1 VSVMHLTAENL
12 PEKAVLVTLD
22 TGRDPAWSA
31 EDILEELAEL
41 AETAGAQVIDT
52 FVQNRQAPD
61 VSFYIGK
68 GKAGEIQQFCSE
80 YEVALVIFSDELSP
94 RQKRNLE
101 EILSCKVIDRTELI
115 LDIFA
120 QRARSKEG
128 KLQVELA
135 QLKYLLPQLTGKGL
149 SMSRLGGGIGTRGP
163 GETKLETDRRH
174 IRTRLYEIEKE
185 INEVKKQR
193 ALHRKHRQSVP
204 ITTVSLVG
212 YTNAGKSTFI
222 NYLTNAGVLAEDKLF
237 ATLDPTT
244 RRITLPR
251 NHQILL
257 TDTVGFIHNL
267 PTHLIAA
274 FRATLEEVIEA
285 DILLHMVDVSH
296 RKFPEHMLSVQE
308 VLRELK
314 IGDRKTFT
322 ALNKIDKVT
331 SASTITKWQKDIPD
345 SIPISALTGAGIPD
359 LLEAIAHYLD
369 QSRLLV
375 ALKIPY
381 ARGDLV
387 SVLHESG
394 QVLSEEHASDATVF
408 QAYIQ
413 RMHLKI
419 FEPFIV

>member
-1 VSVMHLTAENL
+1 MSILHATTDNL

-22 TGRDPAWSA
+22 IGKDPAWST
-31 EDILEELAEL
+31 DDVLDELKEL
-41 AETAGAQVIDT
+41 AETAGAEVIET
-52 FVQNRQAPD
+52 FVQHRQAPD
-61 VSFYIGK
+61 VSYYIGK
-68 GKAGEIQQFCSE
+68 GKSEEIHQFCSE
-80 YEVALVIFSDELSP
+80 NAVDTVIFSAELSP

-101 EILSCKVIDRTELI
+101 EMLSCKVIDRTELI

-174 IRTRLYEIEKE
+174 IRTRLHEIEKE
-185 INEVKKQR
+185 INEIKKQR
-193 ALHRKHRQSVP
+193 ALHRKNRQSVP
-204 ITTVSLVG
+204 LTTVSLVG
-212 YTNAGKSTFI
+212 YTNAGKSTLI
-222 NYLTNAGVLAEDKLF
+222 NYLTDAGVLAEDKLF

-267 PTHLIAA
+267 PPHLIAA

-285 DILLHMVDVSH
+285 DILLHVVDVSH
-296 RKFPEHMLSVQE
+296 KKFPEHMTSVQQ
-308 VLRELK
+308 VLRELE
-314 IGDRKTFT
+314 IGDKKTFT
-322 ALNKIDKVT
+322 ALNKIDKG
-331 SASTITKWQKDIPD
+331 ITATTLSKWQRDIQD
-345 SIPISALTGAGIPD
+345 SVPISAATGVGISD
-359 LLEAIAHYLD
+359 LLETIARYLD

-375 ALKIPY
+375 TISIPY

-394 QVLSEEHASDATVF
+394 QVICEEHTSDATVL

-413 RMHLKI
+413 RKHLKT